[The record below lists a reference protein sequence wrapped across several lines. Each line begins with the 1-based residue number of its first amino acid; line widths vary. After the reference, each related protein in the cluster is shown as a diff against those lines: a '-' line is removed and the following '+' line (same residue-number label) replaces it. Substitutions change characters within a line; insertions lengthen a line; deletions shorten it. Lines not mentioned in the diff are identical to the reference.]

1 MSNQTNLLDEIL
13 YQGQRPWLEKN
24 TLDEK
29 FASKF
34 RTLKEASTEYQFLY
48 EINFIRPFD
57 NKTKYY
63 SKLILNT
70 VKKDV
75 ENLYNLISNDDTE
88 NLIRYW
94 LNDTLNKRLK
104 TRLKDIGK
112 LIKEKDFQL
121 IYIDPRK
128 TSIEFD
134 QAHKANTYII
144 QLLKLAYMQLY
155 LEIQDAFSLWIDD
168 KLEIEDFYA
177 QLLLEPIPYI
187 HYLTKIQT
195 IEIDASKKNIK
206 KPKPKPRE
214 IPYFSFKY
222 KQLIKNQDKITDLC
236 SSLKYNNLISQD
248 TTIPNFRKVF
258 SNSEIKTPVVWTGT
272 ISELFYFIKLIHNDL
287 QLVED
292 LKQKHWEVTCLCFV
306 DENGNSFDRAKF
318 RSLKK
323 PKLTYHKIEKSVS
336 NLK

>member
-1 MSNQTNLLDEIL
+1 MSNQTTLLDEIL

-24 TLDEK
+24 MLDEK

-34 RTLKEASTEYQFLY
+34 RTLKEASTDYQFLY
-48 EINFIRPFD
+48 GIKFIRPFD

-70 VKKDV
+70 VKNDV
-75 ENLYNLISNDDTE
+75 ENLYNLIGNDDTE

-121 IYIDPRK
+121 IYIDPK
-128 TSIEFD
+128 KDSFEIN

-155 LEIQDAFSLWIDD
+155 LEIQDAFNLWIDD

-177 QLLLEPIPYI
+177 QLLLEPIPNI

-206 KPKPKPRE
+206 KPEPKPRE
-214 IPYFSFKY
+214 IPYYSFKY
-222 KQLIKNQDKITDLC
+222 KQLIKNQEKITDLC

-292 LKQKHWEVTCLCFV
+292 LKQKQWEVTCLCFV

>member
-1 MSNQTNLLDEIL
+1 MSNQTNILDEIL

-34 RTLKEASTEYQFLY
+34 RTLKESSTNYQFLY

-75 ENLYNLISNDDTE
+75 ENLFNLISKDDTE

-94 LNDTLNKRLK
+94 LNDTLNKRLR

-155 LEIQDAFSLWIDD
+155 LEIQDAFSVWIDD
-168 KLEIEDFYA
+168 KLEIEDFYT
-177 QLLLEPIPYI
+177 QLLLEPVPYI

-195 IEIDASKKNIK
+195 IDIETIK
-206 KPKPKPRE
+206 KPSKKQVPQPTVNL
-214 IPYFSFKY
+214 FHSFTF
-222 KQLIKNQDKITDLC
+222 KQFTKDPSKLTDLC
-236 SSLKYNNLISQD
+236 DSLKKNNFICKETQLF
-248 TTIPNFRKVF
+248 NFRKVF
-258 SNSEIKTPVVWTGT
+258 SGDEIKTPVTWTGNV
-272 ISELFYFIKLIHNDL
+272 SEFSYFIKLLYNKHN
-287 QLVED
+287 LVED
-292 LKQKHWEVTCLCFV
+292 LKQNQWKVACKCFIKP
-306 DENGNSFDRAKF
+306 DGTLFDHQGLRKNQPPKSTGHLLESAI
-318 RSLKK
+318 SL
-323 PKLTYHKIEKSVS
+323 
-336 NLK
+336 LK